1 MTDDMARRARAHFRA
16 RHTQERLRKIKAEAE
31 RIAKEHGDDL
41 ARDFLQAAGIRQRT
55 GPLIGGVRQGDPEN
69 RLWPHMQ
76 EAAE

>member
-1 MTDDMARRARAHFRA
+1 MTDDMAAEARRLFRQ
-16 RHTQERLRKIKAEAE
+16 RHTQDVVRQIKARAGQ
-31 RIAKEHGDDL
+31 IAAEHGDEL

-55 GPLIGGVRQGDPEN
+55 GPMVGGVRQGDPDN